1 MEKALGW
8 TGEIYKAVPGGCHL
22 CGGTGYKGRV
32 GIHELM
38 VNSEAITE
46 AINKKVE
53 IAELKRAAMRSGM
66 KTLHQDSM
74 LKVKMGLTTMEDALA
89 NVPPDLIL

>member
-1 MEKALGW
+1 MG
-8 TGEIYKAVPGGCHL
+8 H
-22 CGGTGYKGRV
+22 KGRV

-38 VNSEAITE
+38 LNSEELTA
-46 AINKKVE
+46 AINQE
-53 IAELKRAAMRSGM
+53 AEVATLKRIAMRNGM

-74 LKVKMGLTTMEDALA
+74 LKVKEGLTTLDEALS